1 MSGNK
6 KVILPRVYLVYF
18 GTLIFGVLIIGKII
32 EIQYKEGPQL
42 LAKAKK
48 QEIRVFNLKADRG
61 NILSAKDNLLATSV
75 PVFEIRMDVANGYI
89 SNALFREKVDS
100 LALCLSRL
108 FKDRSTGYY
117 IRILKH
123 ARAKGNRYLL
133 LHRHVSYSQLK
144 QLRTF
149 PILRRGRNRGGLIA
163 IQKTR
168 RELPF
173 GQLAARTIG
182 YENKKEHLYVGLE
195 GAWSD
200 VLTGVDGKQIR
211 RRING
216 GAWLPV
222 HDENEILPQNGKD
235 IITTL
240 DMNLQDVAENAL
252 LKQMIKHDAVMGCA
266 ILMQVKT
273 GDIKAIANLMYDKK
287 TGFYQES
294 YNMAIGEKYEPG
306 STFKLASVIS
316 ALEDHKIKLTDTVS
330 VKKGYVMYYGRRL
343 RDVHVIGNGLITVR
357 QAFEHSSNVGISK
370 VIERAYKKEPSRFI
384 QHLYAMDLNKPLGL
398 KIAGEAK
405 PYIKNPSD
413 KKHWY
418 LTSLPW
424 MSVGYGLEI
433 TPLQLLT
440 FYNAVANNGVEVKPR
455 FVTAISDGGRIIKKF
470 PVQIR
475 NPKIASLP
483 TIKKAQSLLE
493 GVVLRGTAQNLK
505 NDHFQMAGK
514 TGTAKISENGKYIPG
529 AYNASF
535 VGYFPANDPQYSC
548 IVVINKPK
556 HGYYGSQ
563 VAAPVFKEIAD
574 KVYAT
579 SVALHQKPAKKDSLK
594 TTIPVAV
601 NAAWYPD
608 LKEIYHQLGISTF
621 RYSYADGWTVTSE
634 KKGKVVFHPKMFSA
648 NLVPNVKGM
657 TAEDA
662 VFLLE
667 NKGMKVMV
675 HGRGVVY
682 DQSVKP
688 GSPVVKGKKIIIRL
702 TNL

>member
-1 MSGNK
+1 VAGNK
-6 KVILPRVYLVYF
+6 KVILSRVYLVYF
-18 GTLIFGVLIIGKII
+18 LTLVFALLIVGKIV
-32 EIQYKEGPQL
+32 EIQYKEGPAL
-42 LAKAKK
+42 LAKARK
-48 QEIRVFNLKADRG
+48 QEIKIFNIKADRG
-61 NILSAKDNLLATSV
+61 NILSARDNLLATSV
-75 PVFEIRMDVANGYI
+75 PVFEIRMDVANDYI
-89 SNALFREKVDS
+89 SDELFRRKVDS
-100 LALCLSRL
+100 LAADLALL
-108 FKDRSTGYY
+108 FPEHSKAGYA
-117 IRILKH
+117 RMLKK

-133 LHRHVSYSQLK
+133 IHRKASYAQLK
-144 QLRTF
+144 KLRTF

-163 IQKTR
+163 IQKTTR
-168 RELPF
+168 RLPF
-173 GQLAARTIG
+173 GQLAKRTIG

-195 GAWSD
+195 GAYSD
-200 VLTGVDGKQIR
+200 VLTGIDGKQIR

-222 HDENEILPQNGKD
+222 HDENEVQPQNGKD
-235 IITTL
+235 IVTTL

-252 LKQMIKHDAVMGCA
+252 MKQMINHEAVMGCA
-266 ILMQVKT
+266 VLMQVKT
-273 GDIKAIANLMYDKK
+273 GDIKAIANLRYNKK
-287 TGFYQES
+287 DGFYYET

-316 ALEDHKIKLTDTVS
+316 ALEDHKIKLSDTVS
-330 VKKGYVMYYGRRL
+330 VKKGYAVYYGRTL

-370 VIERAYKKEPSRFI
+370 IIYRAYKKNPSRFI

-398 KIAGEAK
+398 KIAGEAT

-455 FVTAISDGGRIIKKF
+455 LVTAVVDGGRVVKKF
-470 PVQIR
+470 GVQIR
-475 NPKIASLP
+475 NPKIAPLP
-483 TIKKAQSLLE
+483 VIRKVQSLLE

-505 NDHFQMAGK
+505 NDHFQIAGK

-529 AYNASF
+529 AYNATF
-535 VGYFPANDPQYSC
+535 VGYFPADNPQYSC
-548 IVVINKPK
+548 IVVVNKPK

-579 SVALHQKPAKKDSLK
+579 SLALQVPPVPDTLK
-594 TTIPVAV
+594 TSLPLTH
-601 NAAWYPD
+601 NSAWYPD
-608 LKEIYHQLGISTF
+608 LKKIYAALGIKTAKH
-621 RYSYADGWTVTSE
+621 SYAEQWSYTE
-634 KKGKVVFHPKMFSA
+634 AENGKVVFKPKTFAKST
-648 NLVPNVKGM
+648 VPNVKGM

-662 VFLLE
+662 LYLLE
-667 NKGMKVMV
+667 NMGFATQVR
-675 HGRGVVY
+675 GRGVVY
-682 DQSVKP
+682 RQSLKP
-688 GSPVVKGKKIIIRL
+688 GMPFKKGQSITIQL